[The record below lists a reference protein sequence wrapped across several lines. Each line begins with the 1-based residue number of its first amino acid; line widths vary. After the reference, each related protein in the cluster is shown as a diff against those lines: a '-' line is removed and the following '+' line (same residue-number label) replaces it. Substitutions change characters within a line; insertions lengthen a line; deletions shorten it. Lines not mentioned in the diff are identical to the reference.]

1 VLVVIVLP
9 VSVSNIREP
18 VEIVLADKVELTV
31 REFVFIVLPVS
42 ISNIREPVVIVLAD
56 KVE

>member
-18 VEIVLADKVELTV
+18 VEIVEADKVELTV
-31 REFVFIVLPVS
+31 SEFVFMVLPVS
-42 ISNIREPVVIVLAD
+42 I
-56 KVE
+56 